1 MFVIPSLT
9 DAIRTSALDDSAANY
24 LLLVVPYKKRKTW
37 RMNTVVIGPGGITL
51 DSISDTLFALTGAC

>member
-24 LLLVVPYKKRKTW
+24 LLLVVPYKKKDLG
-37 RMNTVVIGPGGITL
+37 MNTVVIGPGGITL

>member
-24 LLLVVPYKKRKTW
+24 LLLVVPYKKKDLR
-37 RMNTVVIGPGGITL
+37 RNTVVIGPGGITL

>member
-24 LLLVVPYKKRKTW
+24 LLLVVPYKKKDL
-37 RMNTVVIGPGGITL
+37 RMNTVVIGPAGITL

>member
-24 LLLVVPYKKRKTW
+24 LLLVVPYKKKDL